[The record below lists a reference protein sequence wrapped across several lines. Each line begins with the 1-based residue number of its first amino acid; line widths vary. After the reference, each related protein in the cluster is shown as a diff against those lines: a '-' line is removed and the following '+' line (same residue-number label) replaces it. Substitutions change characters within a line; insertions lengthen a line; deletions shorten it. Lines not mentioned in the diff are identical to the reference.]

1 MRSTVLSATALACA
15 AVLAG
20 TVPAFADGRTASPSP
35 VPTSTTAP
43 STRPSQAPSATPT
56 RAASPVPST
65 APGRRRGQVAVVPS
79 GAPDTGVVPESRA
92 SGPDGALIGGSAAG
106 ALLVGGAAFL
116 VVRRRRAT
124 GA

>member
-15 AVLAG
+15 AVLAS
-20 TVPAFADGRTASPSP
+20 TVPASAHDRTASPSP

-43 STRPSQAPSATPT
+43 STRPSRAPSATPT
-56 RAASPVPST
+56 RAATPVPSA
-65 APGRRRGQVAVVPS
+65 APGRKRGQVAVVPS

-92 SGPDGALIGGSAAG
+92 SGPDGGLIGGGAAG
-106 ALLVGGAAFL
+106 AVAVGGAAFL